1 MEAVERPDKEFAVGV
16 QWHPEDQ
23 VRADET
29 QLKLFRA
36 FAEAVHGRGKR
47 ATG

>member
-1 MEAVERPDKEFAVGV
+1 
-16 QWHPEDQ
+16 

-36 FAEAVHGRGKR
+36 FAEAVGSRGKQ
-47 ATG
+47 AAG

>member
-1 MEAVERPDKEFAVGV
+1 VAV

-23 VRADET
+23 VRTNET

-36 FAEAVHGRGKR
+36 FAKAVEG
-47 ATG
+47 

>member
-1 MEAVERPDKEFAVGV
+1 VAV

-23 VRADET
+23 VHTDET

-36 FAEAVHGRGKR
+36 FAKAVETANGG
-47 ATG
+47 

>member
-1 MEAVERPDKEFAVGV
+1 V

-23 VRADET
+23 VQADET

-36 FAEAVHGRGKR
+36 FAEAVGRGKR
-47 ATG
+47 AAG